1 METVLDSAVRHSLQ
15 LGSDWKI
22 DRMLL
27 DAEAQRIDIYV
38 SHSGGPLICPKS
50 GETGTLYDHVRSVLG
65 DTWIG
70 FSFDVLSTAGSL
82 GSSLPQ
88 G

>member
-27 DAEAQRIDIYV
+27 DAKAQRIDIYI
-38 SHSGGPLICPKS
+38 SHSGRSLICPKT
-50 GETGTLYDHVRSVLG
+50 GETGTLYDHRKERSSG
-65 DTWIG
+65 GTWIG
-70 FSFDVLSTAGSL
+70 F
-82 GSSLPQ
+82 
-88 G
+88 